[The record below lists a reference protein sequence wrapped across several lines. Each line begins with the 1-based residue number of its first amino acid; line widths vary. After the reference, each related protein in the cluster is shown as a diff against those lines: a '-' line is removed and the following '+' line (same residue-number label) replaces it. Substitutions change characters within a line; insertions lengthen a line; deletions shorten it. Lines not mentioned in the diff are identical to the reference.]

1 MSWRVA
7 FLLGLVAGY
16 RVGTQHHAVTE
27 ALSVEPD
34 EPDWLAEFA
43 SIDRTHTRSTPNGPN
58 GYRITVGQPTVT
70 GGN

>member
-1 MSWRVA
+1 MKLLVA

-34 EPDWLAEFA
+34 EPDWLAEFG
-43 SIDRTHTRSTPNGPN
+43 SLSTRTVKTRYSSNGPA
-58 GYRITVGQPTVT
+58 GYRIVT
-70 GGN
+70 TYPGGN